1 MTDKEPIWDAIVRKY
16 GLKPYKFRE
25 IVSWR
30 FGDMQFQQNWD
41 SIVATSKI
49 RRFGFHEVV
58 EDEEM
63 FFPVFQTIA
72 GLENDPLAPPSI
84 IEIGHEMF
92 AVVRQLNGSDSA

>member
-49 RRFGFHEVV
+49 RRFGFHEVA

-63 FFPVFQTIA
+63 FFRFFKRSQDLKMIP
-72 GLENDPLAPPSI
+72 
-84 IEIGHEMF
+84 
-92 AVVRQLNGSDSA
+92 

>member
-49 RRFGFHEVV
+49 RRFGFLKLPRTRRC
-58 EDEEM
+58 
-63 FFPVFQTIA
+63 FSGFS
-72 GLENDPLAPPSI
+72 ND
-84 IEIGHEMF
+84 
-92 AVVRQLNGSDSA
+92 RRT